1 MKRINVLLLVAL
13 FLLALTLGFIL
24 GRVGE
29 NKGQVTERIR
39 VETKVK
45 RDTVKI
51 SDPTLVHDTIVKY
64 VRVKMPIYHF
74 RDTAKKIEDS
84 ADVSVPITQA
94 VYSDST
100 YKAWVSGYLARLD
113 SIEVYRKNTII
124 TRTIEKTITK
134 PPRRW
139 GVGISA
145 GVGYGTTSKQI
156 EPYIGIGWTYILF

>member
-1 MKRINVLLLVAL
+1 MKRWVYILIY
-13 FLLALTLGFIL
+13 FLLGCLAGLLITPPFNRG
-24 GRVGE
+24 G
-29 NKGQVTERIR
+29 KVTERIR
-39 VETKVK
+39 VETNVKV
-45 RDTVKI
+45 DTVKI
-51 SDPTLVHDTIVKY
+51 TTTTPIHDTIVKY
-64 VRVKMPIYHF
+64 VRVKIPIYHF
-74 RDTAKKIEDS
+74 RDTTKKIEDS

>member
-13 FLLALTLGFIL
+13 FFLALTLGFVL
-24 GRVGE
+24 VGE
-29 NKGQVTERIR
+29 NKEQVTERIR

-51 SDPTLVHDTIVKY
+51 ADPAFVHDTIVKY

-74 RDTAKKIEDS
+74 RDSTKKIEDS
-84 ADVSVPITQA
+84 ADVSVPITQT

-100 YKAWVSGYLARLD
+100 YKAWVSGHLARLD

>member
-1 MKRINVLLLVAL
+1 MIII
-13 FLLALTLGFIL
+13 FLLGCLTGLLITSPFNRG
-24 GRVGE
+24 G
-29 NKGQVTERIR
+29 KVTERIQ

-45 RDTVKI
+45 VDTVKI
-51 SDPTLVHDTIVKY
+51 ATPTPVHDTIVKY

-74 RDTAKKIEDS
+74 RDTTKKVEDS
-84 ADVSVPITQA
+84 ADVSVPITQT

-134 PPRRW
+134 SPRRW

-145 GVGYGTTSKQI
+145 GVGYGATSKQI
-156 EPYIGIGWTYILF
+156 DPYIGIGWTYILF

>member
-1 MKRINVLLLVAL
+1 MLVMLVSGYLAVLFVNS
-13 FLLALTLGFIL
+13 IL
-24 GRVGE
+24 NR
-29 NKGQVTERIR
+29 NKDTTERIR

-45 RDTVKI
+45 VDTVKI
-51 SDPTLVHDTIVKY
+51 AGPALVHDTIVKY

-74 RDTAKKIEDS
+74 RDTTKKVEDS
-84 ADVSVPITQA
+84 ADVSVPIKQT

-124 TRTIEKTITK
+124 TRTITK

-145 GVGYGTTSKQI
+145 GVGYGATSKQI
-156 EPYIGIGWTYILF
+156 EPYIGIGATYILF

>member
-1 MKRINVLLLVAL
+1 MVAL

-29 NKGQVTERIR
+29 NKEQVTERIR

-45 RDTVKI
+45 MDTVKI
-51 SDPTLVHDTIVKY
+51 ATPTPVHDTIVKY

-74 RDTAKKIEDS
+74 RDSTKKIEDS
-84 ADVSVPITQA
+84 VNVSVPITQT

-124 TRTIEKTITK
+124 TRTIEITK

-145 GVGYGTTSKQI
+145 GVGYGATSKQI